1 MEENV
6 EKYCMEMMSV
16 YGGCYEIHSDLKVVA
31 IYKGEIQE
39 VDILSFGEAIEA
51 LREFELEEA

>member
-1 MEENV
+1 MEKNV

-16 YGGCYEIHSDLKVVA
+16 YGGSYEIHSELKVVA

-39 VDILSFGEAIEA
+39 IDILSFEDALKE
-51 LREFELEEA
+51 LREFELEEV